1 MYIVRGFFVKKAH
14 TWDSTSTIDGSDNI
28 MSSSKLEGYVVA
40 PVSK

>member
-1 MYIVRGFFVKKAH
+1 MYIVRGSSVKKAH

-28 MSSSKLEGYVVA
+28 MSSSKLEGYVVV